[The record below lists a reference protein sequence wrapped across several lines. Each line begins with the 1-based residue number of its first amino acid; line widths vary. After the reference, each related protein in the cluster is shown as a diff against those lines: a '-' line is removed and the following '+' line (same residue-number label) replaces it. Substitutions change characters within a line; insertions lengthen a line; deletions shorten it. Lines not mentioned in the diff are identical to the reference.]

1 MLADPELR
9 VREGDDEPYV
19 TDEGHHI
26 LDCPI
31 PPGADLDT
39 LGDALHRVPGVL
51 EHGLFARMAEQAVL
65 GTPEGGVEILHA

>member
-1 MLADPELR
+1 M
-9 VREGDDEPYV
+9 REGDQEPYV

-31 PPGADLDT
+31 PADADLDT

-51 EHGLFARMAEQAVL
+51 EHGLFAGMAEQAVL
-65 GTPEGGVEILHA
+65 GTPEGGVEILKR